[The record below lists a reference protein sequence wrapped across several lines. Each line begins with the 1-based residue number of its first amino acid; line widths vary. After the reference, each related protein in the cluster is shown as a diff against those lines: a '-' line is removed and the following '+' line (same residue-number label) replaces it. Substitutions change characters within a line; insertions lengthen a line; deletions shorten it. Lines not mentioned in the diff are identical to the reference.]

1 MYNISDKMLWDVAAE
16 LFDTEGLNLT
26 ERQVLRIFGSHYFI
40 DSDYVD
46 VWIDN
51 LASKDKVVILNR
63 IRLVFQDYVLEKLHN
78 VWHNIIDEVRG
89 Y

>member
-1 MYNISDKMLWDVAAE
+1 MYNLSNEMLWDVAAE

-26 ERQVLRIFGSHYFI
+26 ERQVLRIFGSHCFI

-51 LASKDKVVILNR
+51 LAYKDKADLLYR
-63 IRLVFQDYVLEKLHN
+63 IKVAFQDYVLEELHH
-78 VWHNIIDEVRG
+78 VWHNIMDGVR
-89 Y
+89 